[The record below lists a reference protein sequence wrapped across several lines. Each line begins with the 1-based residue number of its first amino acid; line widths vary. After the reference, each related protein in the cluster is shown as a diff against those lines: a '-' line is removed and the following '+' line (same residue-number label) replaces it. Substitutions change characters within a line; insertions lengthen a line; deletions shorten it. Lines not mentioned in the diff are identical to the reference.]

1 MASKTKTDWGLP
13 EVWGLPQIGEM
24 SAAGIK
30 RYNLCVI
37 KQVSPGE
44 LMYRMENIVN
54 NALFVYMK
62 VAKQVDL
69 IIRKSYFCNSVV
81 IDVN

>member
-1 MASKTKTDWGLP
+1 M
-13 EVWGLPQIGEM
+13 EVV
-24 SAAGIK
+24 K

-44 LMYRMENIVN
+44 VMYRMENIVN

-62 VAKQVDL
+62 VAKRVDL
-69 IIRKSYFCNSVV
+69 IRKKLFL
-81 IDVN
+81 

>member
-1 MASKTKTDWGLP
+1 MQL
-13 EVWGLPQIGEM
+13 V
-24 SAAGIK
+24 K

-44 LMYRMENIVN
+44 VMYRMENIVN

>member
-1 MASKTKTDWGLP
+1 M
-13 EVWGLPQIGEM
+13 EVV
-24 SAAGIK
+24 K

-44 LMYRMENIVN
+44 VMYRMENIVN

-62 VAKQVDL
+62 VAKRVDL
-69 IIRKSYFCNSVV
+69 IIRKKLFLQLCRNRC
-81 IDVN
+81 

>member
-1 MASKTKTDWGLP
+1 
-13 EVWGLPQIGEM
+13 M

>member
-1 MASKTKTDWGLP
+1 
-13 EVWGLPQIGEM
+13 
-24 SAAGIK
+24 
-30 RYNLCVI
+30 
-37 KQVSPGE
+37 
-44 LMYRMENIVN
+44 MENIVN